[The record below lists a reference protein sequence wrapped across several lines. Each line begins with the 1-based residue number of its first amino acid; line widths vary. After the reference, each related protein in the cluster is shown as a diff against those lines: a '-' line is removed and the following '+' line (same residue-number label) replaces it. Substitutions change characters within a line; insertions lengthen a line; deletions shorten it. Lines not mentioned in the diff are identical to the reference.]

1 MERLVVVWCP
11 SLLSEGE
18 RGSEARRF
26 IEVLDAAG
34 ELCPWVEPVRSGVC
48 ALPAKGPSRFFGG
61 ERMLVQR
68 LAQAVGEA
76 RGPGHAG
83 PGALGAG
90 GVGGAGVGGAR
101 VGVAD
106 GLFAALLA
114 AQSELIVPKG
124 GTGEFL
130 SQWSVAVLQ
139 RPELGVTLQRLG
151 IHTLGQFSALPAS
164 DVEARFGAD
173 AAACQRVARG
183 REGELPGMRD
193 PGIARRL
200 QEMSG
205 LVPAPTRQGTFFGG
219 TSAAERRAE
228 ASFARVQRRLGP
240 DALLVARLR
249 GGRDPADRVQLT
261 PWVGR
266 DPRYDQRLDQRPG
279 RPGARRGSAPP
290 VAPWPGRLPP
300 PSPVIVPAAPT
311 PVELVD
317 AEQAV
322 VGVTGRGLLTA
333 EPIHCSVGGAP
344 WQEVVAWAGPWP
356 TVERWWSSRRRRAR
370 LQVVTAPGVAL
381 LLVVAGE
388 RWWLAGLYD

>member
-11 SLLSEGE
+11 SLLIEGE

-68 LAQAVGEA
+68 LAGAV
-76 RGPGHAG
+76 
-83 PGALGAG
+83 GALGPG
-90 GVGGAGVGGAR
+90 PEGPGVLGATQAR
-101 VGVAD
+101 IGVAD
-106 GLFAALLA
+106 GLYAALLA
-114 AQSELIVPKG
+114 SQSELIVPKG
-124 GTGEFL
+124 GTAEFL

-151 IHTLGQFSALPAS
+151 IHTLGQFATLPVS

-200 QEMSG
+200 QEVSG
-205 LVPAPTRQGTFFGG
+205 LAPAPTRQGTFFGG
-219 TSAAERRAE
+219 ASAAERRAE

-240 DALLVARLR
+240 DALLVASLQ
-249 GGRDPADRVQLT
+249 GGRDPADRVQLV
-261 PWVGR
+261 PWGGR
-266 DPRYDQRLDQRPG
+266 DPRVDQRGEQRPG
-279 RPGARRGSAPP
+279 RPGSRRGSAPP

-300 PSPVIVPAAPT
+300 PSPVIVPAVPT

-317 AEQAV
+317 AEQTS

-333 EPIHCSVGGAP
+333 EPVHCSVEGAP

-356 TVERWWSSRRRRAR
+356 AVERWWSSRRRRAR
-370 LQVVTAPGVAL
+370 LQVVTATGVAL